1 MRYQNRTILLTSLWF
16 LLSHLAVAQTTVTPS
31 PPSIDARAYILQDH
45 DSGRVL
51 AEKNADEKMEPAS
64 LTKIMT
70 AYVAF
75 AELRQGTIALDDMV
89 RVSEKAWRMQGSRMF
104 IEVDTQV
111 SVEDLLMGVIV
122 QSGNDASV
130 ALAEHV
136 TGSEEA
142 FAALMNQHAARL
154 GMTGSHFVNSTG
166 LPDPDL
172 YVTARDLATLAHA
185 IIQDFP
191 EYYEWHAVREY
202 VFNDITQ
209 RNRNKLLWRDDS
221 VDGIKTGYTSSAG
234 YCLVASS
241 KRDGMRLTSAVLGSK
256 STKSR
261 AKQSASLLAFGFRFF
276 ETRRLYG
283 AQETV
288 EEVRVWKGQVE
299 TLGIGLADDLYITVP
314 RGRFDSLRA
323 TMEVDEQIIAPVAK
337 GDPRGTVKLT
347 LGEDDVAERP
357 LIALQSVDEG
367 NVWQQLVDQ
376 VRLYFN

>member
-1 MRYQNRTILLTSLWF
+1 MKYQNRTILVTSLWL
-16 LLSHLAVAQTTVTPS
+16 LLSHPAVAQTAVTPS

-45 DSGRVL
+45 DSGRIL

-70 AYVAF
+70 AYVVF
-75 AELRQGTIALDDMV
+75 GELRQGTIALDDMV

-136 TGSEEA
+136 AGSEEA
-142 FAALMNQHAARL
+142 FAALMNRHAGRL
-154 GMTGSHFVNSTG
+154 GMAGSHFVNATG

-172 YVTARDLATLAHA
+172 YVTARDVATLSRAL
-185 IIQDFP
+185 IRDFP
-191 EYYEWHAVREY
+191 ENYQWHAVREY
-202 VFNDITQ
+202 VFNEITQ

-221 VDGIKTGYTSSAG
+221 VDGIKTGYTQSAG

-241 KRDGMRLTSAVLGSK
+241 ERDGMRLTSVVLGSK
-256 STKSR
+256 SAKKR
-261 AKQSASLLAFGFRFF
+261 AQQSASLLAYGFRFF

-299 TLGIGLADDLYITVP
+299 TLGIGLADDLYITAP
-314 RGRFDSLRA
+314 RGQFGSLRA
-323 TMEVDEQIIAPVAK
+323 TMQIDEQIIAPVTQ
-337 GDPRGTVKLT
+337 GDPRGTVKIT
-347 LGEDDVAERP
+347 LGERDIAERP

-367 NVWQQLVDQ
+367 NVWQRLVDQ